1 MPELPEVETT
11 KNALAKGIGCC
22 RILDVCVFE
31 NRLRIAIPDDF
42 KQQILQTSILS
53 YSRIAKYIVIKLNNN
68 LDIICHLGMSGK
80 FKLSYQNPPYRE
92 KHDHVFIITENGTLI
107 FNDPRRFGLLTY
119 IENSQLYNS
128 SLFAKLGLDPFSDEL
143 TSEYLLNKLKNKS
156 IPIKI
161 ALLDQS
167 IIAGIGNIYASEI
180 LFDARIS
187 PLRNAC
193 NISLQECQILIESS
207 RKILQKA
214 IDAGGSTLRDYHKP
228 DGSEGYFQFMHCV
241 YNKTGQP
248 CTNCSC
254 HINETGGIQKIV
266 QAGRSSFYCATKQK

>member
-22 RILDVCVFE
+22 RILDACVFE
-31 NRLRIAIPDDF
+31 NRLRISIPDDF
-42 KQQILQTSILS
+42 KQRILHASILS
-53 YSRIAKYIVIKLNNN
+53 YTRIAKYIVIKLSNN

-92 KHDHVFIITENGTLI
+92 KHDHVFIFTENGTLI

-119 IENSQLYNS
+119 IENFQLSNS
-128 SLFAKLGLDPFSDEL
+128 SFFAKLGLDPFSPNL
-143 TSEYLLNKLKNKS
+143 SPQYLWEKLKNKN
-156 IPIKI
+156 IPIKV

-180 LFDARIS
+180 LFDAHIS
-187 PLRNAC
+187 PLRIAHD
-193 NISLQECQILIESS
+193 ISLKECYFLIESTK
-207 RKILQKA
+207 KILQKA

-248 CTNCSC
+248 CINCSC
-254 HINETGGIQKIV
+254 HLNETGGIQKIV